1 MTTQPGKPSPHHLTR
16 RSFLA
21 IAGTGA
27 AAAILAACGDT
38 TTSAPTTA
46 AATSAPAA
54 ATTAPAVTAAGA
66 AATPAAT
73 VAPVGGTLSTAA
85 TMAPAG
91 GTMSTAAPAGG
102 AMATMA
108 TAAPAAGTPKMGGT
122 VVIRWW
128 TGDPPDLDPYLNV
141 TFRAQEFAGFF
152 YSKLLKFDS
161 GPGIAPNAFIPV
173 PDLAEKYD
181 ISPDGLTYTFILRA
195 NAKWINKAPLNGRAV
210 TADDVVYSYN
220 RFLMVSPNKANFSMV
235 KDVKATDPRTVVFTL
250 NNAFAPFETTLASP
264 MFWIMPREVI
274 EADGDARKRVIG
286 SGPFIFDKFD
296 KGVQVVAKRNPDY
309 YFTGTP
315 YVDEVDLLI
324 IPEDATA
331 IAGLRSNTIDLLG
344 VSQTDRTAIAASNP
358 NLPLIDFPQNLLYFM
373 YWRVDA
379 PPFNDVRVRQ
389 AVSLGIDRD
398 EMNQVL
404 FEGRGFIN
412 NALPAGLQSWYLD
425 PRSADMGP
433 NAKYFKRDVNAAK
446 KLLADAGFPTG
457 MKIPMIASLNAY
469 GNTFGQSVEL
479 IIKQLKDIGIQADLR
494 PQDYSAY
501 ISSTFL
507 GKYDPGTMVWG
518 LETPFQEPHDYLYNM
533 YHPKGVRP
541 HAGVN
546 DPKLT
551 TMIEDQAKTLDK
563 GQRKNMIFDIQR
575 YLGEQQYYVMG
586 AVDPISIVRQPWVK
600 NFNYE
605 SDYGRGAEWVP
616 KVWIDGKK

>member
-1 MTTQPGKPSPHHLTR
+1 MATNPVQQSRKYLTR
-16 RSFLA
+16 RGFLT
-21 IAGTGA
+21 IAGAGA
-27 AAAILAACGDT
+27 AAAILAACGDNT
-38 TTSAPTTA
+38 
-46 AATSAPAA
+46 
-54 ATTAPAVTAAGA
+54 
-66 AATPAAT
+66 
-73 VAPVGGTLSTAA
+73 
-85 TMAPAG
+85 
-91 GTMSTAAPAGG
+91 TAAPATSTSG
-102 AMATMA
+102 ATGTTAPVVTA
-108 TAAPAAGTPKMGGT
+108 ASGAASGTTAAPVSSSAMPAAAPGAAAPGAVGMPKLGGT
-122 VVIRWW
+122 LAIRFW

-141 TFRAQEFAGFF
+141 TFRAQEFASFF
-152 YSKLLKFDS
+152 YSRLLKFDS

-173 PDLAEKYD
+173 PDLAEKYET
-181 ISPDGLTYTFILRA
+181 SPDGLTYTFTLRA
-195 NAKWINKAPLNGRAV
+195 NAKWQNKAPLNGRAV

-220 RFLMVSPNKANFSMV
+220 RFLQVSPQKANFSMV
-235 KDVKATDPRTVVFTL
+235 KEVTAKDPRTVVFAL
-250 NNAFAPFETTLASP
+250 NSPFAPFETTIASP
-264 MFWIMPREVI
+264 MFWIMPREII
-274 EADGDARKRVIG
+274 EADGDARKRVVG

-315 YVDEVDLLI
+315 YVDELNLLI

-331 IAGLRSNTIDLLG
+331 VAGLRSKSIDILG
-344 VSQTDRTAIAASNP
+344 VSQTDRTAIASTNP
-358 NLPLIDFPQNLLYFM
+358 EMQILDFPQNLLYFM

-379 PPFNDVRVRQ
+379 PPFNDIRVRQ

-398 EMNQVL
+398 EMNKVL

-412 NALPAGLQSWYLD
+412 GALPAGLQSWWLD

-433 NAKYFKRDVNAAK
+433 NAKYYKRDVDTAK

-479 IIKQLKDIGIQADLR
+479 VIKQLKDIGIQADLR

-507 GKYDPGTMVWG
+507 GKYAPGTMVWG

-551 TMIEDQAKTLDK
+551 GMIEDQAKVLDK
-563 GQRKNMIFDIQR
+563 AARKNLIFDIQR

-600 NFNYE
+600 NYNYQ
-605 SDYGRGAEWVP
+605 SDYGRGGEYVP
-616 KVWIDGKK
+616 KLWIDGKK

>member
-1 MTTQPGKPSPHHLTR
+1 M
-16 RSFLA
+16 
-21 IAGTGA
+21 
-27 AAAILAACGDT
+27 
-38 TTSAPTTA
+38 
-46 AATSAPAA
+46 
-54 ATTAPAVTAAGA
+54 PAVTAAA
-66 AATPAAT
+66 S
-73 VAPVGGTLSTAA
+73 V
-85 TMAPAG
+85 APAG
-91 GTMSTAAPAGG
+91 GTMATTASAGGTMATTAPAGG
-102 AMATMA
+102 AMAT
-108 TAAPAAGTPKMGGT
+108 AAPAAGMPKTGGT
-122 VVIRWW
+122 LVVRWW

-181 ISPDGLTYTFILRA
+181 ISKDGLTYTFTLRA

-235 KDVKATDPRTVVFTL
+235 KEVKATDPRTVVFTL

-264 MFWIMPREVI
+264 MFWIMPHEVI

-331 IAGLRSNTIDLLG
+331 IAGLRSKTIDIVG
-344 VSQTDRTAIAASNP
+344 VSQTDRTAVAMSNP
-358 NLPLIDFPQNLLYFM
+358 DLQVIDFPQNLLTFM

-379 PPFNDVRVRQ
+379 PPFNDIRVRQ
-389 AVSLGIDRD
+389 AVSLGLDRD

-404 FEGRGFIN
+404 FEGRGSFN

-457 MKIPMIASLNAY
+457 MKIPLIASLNAY
-469 GNTFGQSVEL
+469 GNTFNQGVEL

-501 ISSTFL
+501 VSSTFL
-507 GKYDPGTMVWG
+507 GKYEPGTMVWG

-541 HAGVN
+541 HAGIN

-551 TMIEDQAKTLDK
+551 AMIEEQAKTLDRA
-563 GQRKNMIFDIQR
+563 QRKNIIFDIQR
-575 YLGEQQYYVMG
+575 YLG
-586 AVDPISIVRQPWVK
+586 
-600 NFNYE
+600 
-605 SDYGRGAEWVP
+605 
-616 KVWIDGKK
+616 